1 LIKQKKAGRPRSKNP
16 MVHTAV
22 VLPRDLLERLKKAA
36 EVDSRGLSTE
46 IRARLQ
52 HSADFLKGL
61 QIDPVTGDLLNS
73 IRLLAETLKSDM
85 GERWHRD
92 RDVLAAFKA
101 GVTAILGQYPLQAHE
116 SAGPENRGAGEPGD
130 APEVVGRT
138 LARRIWTEKHEGRL
152 QVDDVE
158 IGPWRKPNSWE

>member
-1 LIKQKKAGRPRSKNP
+1 

-22 VLPRDLLERLKKAA
+22 VLPRDLLEGLKKAA
-36 EVDSRGLSTE
+36 EGDGRGLSTE

-52 HSADFLKGL
+52 HSANFLNGL

-73 IRLLAETLKSDM
+73 IRLLGETLESDM
-85 GERWHRD
+85 GAKWHRD

-101 GVTAILGQYPLQAHE
+101 GVMAFLGQYPLQAYE
-116 SAGPENRGAGEPGD
+116 SAGPENRGAGEPD

-138 LARRIWTEKHEGRL
+138 LARRIWTEKHEGKL
-152 QVDDVE
+152 PVDDDVE